1 MTRHQGE
8 GERSEGT
15 EGRVGDTVY
24 EVAGAGPPVVLVHGL
39 GMTRAMW
46 DGQWPALAG
55 RYRVLRYDL
64 LGHGESDKPRDGYSL
79 ARFADQAARLMDGL
93 GIERAALVGFSLGG
107 MIVRAFALAHPER
120 TAALAILNSAHDRT
134 AEERAAV
141 LLRVE
146 QAAKEGPSAT
156 VDAALERWFSA
167 GYGAGHREVLAR
179 VRGWILANDPEVYP
193 LIYRVL
199 AEGDQEL
206 AEAIAAIRCP
216 TLAMTGG
223 EDHGNSPDM
232 ARRMAA
238 LIPSARAEIVPGLR
252 HMGLYEDPEAFNGP
266 LLDFLDEAF
275 GTDP

>member
-8 GERSEGT
+8 GGRSEGT

-107 MIVRAFALAHPER
+107 MIGRAFALAHPER

-216 TLAMTGG
+216 TLVMTGG
-223 EDHGNSPDM
+223 EDAGNSPDM

-238 LIPSARAEIVPGLR
+238 LIPGARAEIVPGLR
-252 HMGLYEDPEAFNGP
+252 HMGLYENPEAFNGP
-266 LLDFLDEAF
+266 LLGFLDEAF
-275 GTDP
+275 GADS

>member
-8 GERSEGT
+8 GGRSEGT

-107 MIVRAFALAHPER
+107 MIGRAFALAHPER

-199 AEGDQEL
+199 AEGDAEL
-206 AEAIAAIRCP
+206 AQAIAQIRCP
-216 TLAMTGG
+216 TLVMTGG
-223 EDHGNSPDM
+223 EDAGNSPVM

-266 LLDFLDEAF
+266 LLDFLDEAI